1 MYKFILRVFLVL
13 AFILSPLNIST
24 NNPFNISYSVA
35 QAQSEQED
43 IFPAKPKNNIYVVD
57 TANLF
62 NSETKSKLVTDSH
75 KLSQEYN
82 TQVVV
87 VTINSLKGLSIEEY
101 TNQLFRKWG
110 IGDKKE
116 NSGVLI
122 LISKDDHKARI
133 EVGYGIEGII
143 NDGKAGRILKNML
156 AEFKKD
162 NYNEGILKAHKEI
175 TNEIS
180 SNKDKVEK
188 KQQTE
193 PSDGEIFLLL
203 FVFGFIFFALIFF
216 IKRDLKR
223 RKRNYKNGNSSDSSF
238 WDYFFI
244 SSMSDDINNNSHKNN
259 SDDDDDDHWFSGGGS
274 SDSDFFDSFGG
285 GDSGGGGSS
294 DDW

>member
-1 MYKFILRVFLVL
+1 MHKFILRVFLVL
-13 AFILSPLNIST
+13 AFVLSPLNIST
-24 NNPFNISYSVA
+24 NNLFNISYSIA

-62 NSETKSKLVTDSH
+62 NSETKNKLVTDSH

-180 SNKDKVEK
+180 SNKDRVEK
-188 KQQTE
+188 NKKTE
-193 PSDGEIFLLL
+193 PSDGEKLFGEILLFL
-203 FVFGFIFFALIFF
+203 FVFGSIFAILISF
-216 IKRDLKR
+216 IKRDLNKR
-223 RKRNYKNGNSSDSSF
+223 NNRKRA
-238 WDYFFI
+238 
-244 SSMSDDINNNSHKNN
+244 
-259 SDDDDDDHWFSGGGS
+259 
-274 SDSDFFDSFGG
+274 
-285 GDSGGGGSS
+285 
-294 DDW
+294 